1 MNKCN
6 IRLNVIKDF
15 NNGFTTKELIDKY
28 GYSKTTINDWLRP
41 TRLEIE
47 NDGLKDLRKK
57 FSTLSKEFE
66 IMKIELEIYKNLEC
80 LPSSKRIDKLNAIEK
95 YYNIYP
101 VKTMCRI
108 LDVSVGTFY
117 NHLNRRVEEKSNIKR
132 DKILKPLVLEVY
144 NKSKQRFGPVKI
156 AQVLRNEGHTIS
168 NKKSKQLM
176 NELNIKPILGKKKKM
191 DYSNIESK
199 NKYLKNKVG
208 RNFKRDNP
216 NEVWLLMLL
225 KLMY

>member
-15 NNGFTTKELIDKY
+15 NNGFTTKDLIDKY

-47 NDGLKDLRKK
+47 NDGLKELRKK

-80 LPSSKRIDKLNAIEK
+80 LPSSKRIEKLNAIEK

-101 VKTMCRI
+101 VKTICRI
-108 LDVSVGTFY
+108 LD
-117 NHLNRRVEEKSNIKR
+117 
-132 DKILKPLVLEVY
+132 
-144 NKSKQRFGPVKI
+144 
-156 AQVLRNEGHTIS
+156 
-168 NKKSKQLM
+168 
-176 NELNIKPILGKKKKM
+176 
-191 DYSNIESK
+191 
-199 NKYLKNKVG
+199 
-208 RNFKRDNP
+208 
-216 NEVWLLMLL
+216 
-225 KLMY
+225 